1 MYDRGLPCK
10 FPWLKHLA
18 RQWFS
23 HTVDNFL
30 CSVIIHS
37 LYLKLKPSNLLNKA
51 LDVTLDVKKKLS
63 TENSLSFYHAILGGK
78 MR

>member
-10 FPWLKHLA
+10 FPWLKHVA

-37 LYLKLKPSNLLNKA
+37 LCLKLKPSNLLNKA
-51 LDVTLDVKKKLS
+51 LDITLDVKKSCQQKIHYLS
-63 TENSLSFYHAILGGK
+63 IMQYWVVK
-78 MR
+78 